1 MEHSKIIIATLSE
14 SEEPLLPGDL
24 VKITGLDKKDV
35 VIAIANLKKEDK
47 IYSPKRCYYDVK
59 K

>member
-1 MEHSKIIIATLSE
+1 MKDIVIKALKTAKKPLKPGEIAELAGIPKAE
-14 SEEPLLPGDL
+14 
-24 VKITGLDKKDV
+24 VDK
-35 VIAIANLKKEDK
+35 AINELKKEDK